1 MKKSKQSYGAP
12 VHPANAGKEIKGD
25 FPPAEWNDIGG
36 KCFTHTPLG
45 PEYRSCDR
53 KAGNCFCCVRH
64 YLPSHPPTHPKI
76 SVL

>member
-12 VHPANAGKEIKGD
+12 VHPANAGKEMKGD
-25 FPPAEWNDIGG
+25 FPPAEWND
-36 KCFTHTPLG
+36 KVENALLTLLWG